1 MKYTSLTDLLDLSL
15 DQIAELNAN
24 SIIRLQKQLKAK
36 AMLEDVNNI
45 GEITKIIDDLKNDS
59 RRECYIFVE
68 KHAWLKHLISGNFED
83 IRLKDIY
90 IDESSIQDLET
101 LKYFLNDYFKE
112 NLVVYIGDA
121 LNKGKYEH
129 IYKVLQHNYLFT
141 EAINQLVINFFKARL
156 NYACAYLQKGKL
168 SEKQYP
174 VAFISNKTFIDS
186 LNTYPDAFNE
196 EILELNS
203 EVIDTYNQL
212 RRNTSRD
219 NFKFCARVMV
229 AFAHLDTS
237 KVFLKETLES
247 NAEIAKEYAFSST
260 RDKEKSGSGSNS
272 WSIVFIVFIVI
283 RLIIWIAKD
292 VSNDSRPDFNSI
304 NFENFNYRSNGTN
317 SDNPNLTR
325 LDSIIREVQK
335 GNADEED
342 LRNVLSGNS
351 KSSDDNNSDDEIEE
365 TVIESTEDIEETVIE
380 STELI
385 DDEPLSKADKR
396 KLISHIR
403 FLYSLKYKYYKKP
416 KVNTI
421 TASVKPYSNP
431 YPKSFNAIPHELRVS
446 SKDKITLISNKSNN
460 DLVVFRLKNNVDQ
473 SIFIPKNKDLYIHLR
488 ERDCVAFYTGSDFI
502 NSKFS
507 HFRSDGRLSELY
519 QIKNLNKRNS
529 IIVVYPPKEDE
540 TSTSSQRV
548 QHNAYDT
555 DNLRSYDLNL
565 EPLYIDALYKDYYN
579 NYYNRN

>member
-112 NLVVYIGDA
+112 NLVVYLGDA

-129 IYKVLQHNYLFT
+129 IYKTLQHNYLFT

-186 LNTYPDAFNE
+186 LNTYPDAFND

-203 EVIDTYNQL
+203 EVIDTYNRL

-325 LDSIIREVQK
+325 LDSIIREIQK

-342 LRNVLSGNS
+342 LRDVLSGNS
-351 KSSDDNNSDDEIEE
+351 KSSDDDDAS
-365 TVIESTEDIEETVIE
+365 STEGKYK
-380 STELI
+380 
-385 DDEPLSKADKR
+385 LSN
-396 KLISHIR
+396 HIR
-403 FLYSLKYKYYKKP
+403 FLYMMRQ
-416 KVNTI
+416 KVIRKDSTDLNPTELE
-421 TASVKPYSNP
+421 AFSNP
-431 YPKSFNAIPHELRVS
+431 YPKTFNLLPYYSIKDIDNTTFLRNS
-446 SKDKITLISNKSNN
+446 SNEDLI
-460 DLVVFRLKNNVDQ
+460 VFRLKEGIDQ
-473 SIFIPKNKDLYIHLR
+473 SIYIPKNKSTYINLK
-488 ERDCVAFYTGSDFI
+488 EKDCLVFYTGKDFI
-502 NSKFS
+502 QTSLSYFKKNMDFS
-507 HFRSDGRLSELY
+507 YIYKVDSLLTKNTEIAVLPFEDKTYESRRLQKTEVKVRTRRVDK
-519 QIKNLNKRNS
+519 IEPKNM
-529 IIVVYPPKEDE
+529 
-540 TSTSSQRV
+540 
-548 QHNAYDT
+548 
-555 DNLRSYDLNL
+555 DLIPIN
-565 EPLYIDALYKDYYN
+565 IDALYAKYYQKK
-579 NYYNRN
+579 YRSY

>member
-112 NLVVYIGDA
+112 NLVIYIGDA

-129 IYKVLQHNYLFT
+129 IYKTLQHNYLFT

-174 VAFISNKTFIDS
+174 VAFISNKKFIDS
-186 LNTYPDAFNE
+186 LNTYPDAFND

-203 EVIDTYNQL
+203 EVIDTYNRL

-304 NFENFNYRSNGTN
+304 NFENFDYRSTDTN
-317 SDNPNLTR
+317 DNSPNLTR
-325 LDSIIREVQK
+325 LDSVIKEMQK
-335 GNADEED
+335 GNADSED
-342 LRNVLSGNS
+342 LKRVLTDGY
-351 KSSDDNNSDDEIEE
+351 KSSKNTNSNEGKYK
-365 TVIESTEDIEETVIE
+365 
-380 STELI
+380 
-385 DDEPLSKADKR
+385 LSN
-396 KLISHIR
+396 HIR
-403 FLYSLKYKYYKKP
+403 FLYMMRQ
-416 KVNTI
+416 KVIRKDSTDLNPTELE
-421 TASVKPYSNP
+421 AFSNP
-431 YPKSFNAIPHELRVS
+431 YPKTFNFLPYYSIKNIDNTTFLRNS
-446 SKDKITLISNKSNN
+446 SNEDLI
-460 DLVVFRLKNNVDQ
+460 VFRLKEGIDQ
-473 SIFIPKNKDLYIHLR
+473 SIYIPKNKSTYINLR
-488 ERDCVAFYTGSDFI
+488 EKDCLVFYTGNDFI
-502 NSKFS
+502 QTSLSYFNKNTDFSYLYKVDSLLSKNTEITVLPFEDKTYES
-507 HFRSDGRLSELY
+507 RRLQKTEVKVRTRR
-519 QIKNLNKRNS
+519 IDKIEPKN
-529 IIVVYPPKEDE
+529 I
-540 TSTSSQRV
+540 
-548 QHNAYDT
+548 
-555 DNLRSYDLNL
+555 DLIPIN
-565 EPLYIDALYKDYYN
+565 IDALYAKYYQKK
-579 NYYNRN
+579 YRSY